1 MISEVF
7 LSIKA
12 RQAFSIPAMSVMA
25 DQGGGQAGCH
35 WTVCVWCNVV
45 CCSVEIENKKGYNKS
60 HMLLKFAGVTERLTL
75 HDSITIVD
83 IA

>member
-1 MISEVF
+1 MP
-7 LSIKA
+7 L
-12 RQAFSIPAMSVMA
+12 
-25 DQGGGQAGCH
+25 DC
-35 WTVCVWCNVV
+35 VCVWCIVV